1 MSTAEPDDIGGL
13 SYEDALA
20 QLDVLVQKLEGGS
33 IALDDAMAAYE
44 RGTRLA
50 RHCAELLDRTERRV
64 NALVVGGDGRMTERP
79 LDMAD
84 TDAGPAPPGDL
95 AERRTPAPVDPNDIP
110 F

>member
-1 MSTAEPDDIGGL
+1 MQHGAQVVNL
-13 SYEDALA
+13 SVADNPVA
-20 QLDVLVQKLEGGS
+20 QRPLDLSFESAVDWAWAAGAVPV
-33 IALDDAMAAYE
+33 IASGNSNSSLGPGQE
-44 RGTRLA
+44 NFSNL
-50 RHCAELLDRTERRV
+50 